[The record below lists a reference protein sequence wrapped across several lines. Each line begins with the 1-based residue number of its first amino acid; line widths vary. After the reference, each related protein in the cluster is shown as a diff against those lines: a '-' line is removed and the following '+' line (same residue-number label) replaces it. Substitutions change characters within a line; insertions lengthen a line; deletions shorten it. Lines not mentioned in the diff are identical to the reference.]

1 MRKKKM
7 NNRTNL
13 SAGLSVCD
21 IILVIFIV
29 FKLFG
34 VIKWSWVVVLI
45 PLWIELAV
53 FAILLFVMVHII
65 FKTK

>member
-1 MRKKKM
+1 M

-13 SAGLSVCD
+13 SAGLSACD

-53 FAILLFVMVHII
+53 FAILLFVMVYII
-65 FKTK
+65 FRTK

>member
-1 MRKKKM
+1 M